1 MFLFLLLLLL
11 LLLLLHLL
19 LHYTSISFS
28 VNTAA
33 RMESTGEVNK
43 IQVSTATADLLKAAK
58 KLHWLTPREE
68 MVEAKGKGMMS
79 TFWVEPKNVAASVTA
94 GSTATRSNSIASGT
108 DAMDSSRISSQT
120 ERLLNW
126 NIDVLERL
134 LKKIVSHRNAIG
146 NPTGKQRNSSIV
158 NWNRPHESMVL
169 NEVKEVIKLPRYN
182 SKYTDTHEDPDS
194 IILDPLIRLQ
204 LREYVTAI
212 AATYSDANPFH
223 NFPHA
228 SHVAMSVAKLLSR
241 IVGPDKDF
249 ESHEQLHDH
258 TYGITSDPLTQFAC
272 VFSAL
277 IHDVDHSG
285 VPNSQLVKEE
295 TEVSKVYQG
304 RSVAEQNSINISWN
318 ILIEPKY
325 AELRKTICEN
335 RQAEVRFR
343 QLVVNAVCATDI
355 MDKDLKL
362 ARNQR
367 WAKAFSTTRTSASSQ
382 SSESSSA
389 SVAWAPT
396 HLQDRINRKAT
407 IVIEHIIQASDVSHT
422 MQHWH
427 IYIKWNERLFAEMYK
442 AYIEGR
448 AENDPTDN
456 WYKGEIGF
464 FDFYI
469 IPLAQKL
476 NECGVFGVSSDE
488 YLNYATMNRNEWE
501 KKGEEVV
508 ASYVKK
514 YKQVEPLVE

>member
-1 MFLFLLLLLL
+1 MYIFFAH
-11 LLLLLHLL
+11 LLHL

-134 LKKIVSHRNAIG
+134 LKKIVSRRSAIG
-146 NPTGKQRNSSIV
+146 RDRSTGII

-169 NEVKEVIKLPRYN
+169 NEVKEVIKLPEYN

-194 IILDPLIRLQ
+194 IILDNRIRLQ

-241 IVGPDKDF
+241 IVGPDQDF
-249 ESHEQLHDH
+249 ESQQQLHDH

-285 VPNSQLVKEE
+285 VPNSQLVKEN
-295 TEVSKVYQG
+295 THTSKVYRGKVLLNKIQSLLPG
-304 RSVAEQNSINISWN
+304 ISSLWINIQN
-318 ILIEPKY
+318 FVK
-325 AELRKTICEN
+325 
-335 RQAEVRFR
+335 QFV
-343 QLVVNAVCATDI
+343 
-355 MDKDLKL
+355 KL
-362 ARNQR
+362 AKR
-367 WAKAFSTTRTSASSQ
+367 KLV
-382 SSESSSA
+382 
-389 SVAWAPT
+389 SVSWS
-396 HLQDRINRKAT
+396 LMLFVQQISLIRI
-407 IVIEHIIQASDVSHT
+407 
-422 MQHWH
+422 
-427 IYIKWNERLFAEMYK
+427 
-442 AYIEGR
+442 
-448 AENDPTDN
+448 
-456 WYKGEIGF
+456 
-464 FDFYI
+464 
-469 IPLAQKL
+469 
-476 NECGVFGVSSDE
+476 
-488 YLNYATMNRNEWE
+488 
-501 KKGEEVV
+501 
-508 ASYVKK
+508 
-514 YKQVEPLVE
+514 

>member
-1 MFLFLLLLLL
+1 
-11 LLLLLHLL
+11 
-19 LHYTSISFS
+19 
-28 VNTAA
+28 
-33 RMESTGEVNK
+33 MESTGVVNK
-43 IQVSTATADLLKAAK
+43 IQCSQATADLLKKFK
-58 KLHWLTPREE
+58 KLHWLHPREE
-68 MVEAKGKGMMS
+68 MVEAKGKGMMT
-79 TFWVEPKNVAASVTA
+79 TFWVEPRHVATSIAA

-108 DAMDSSRISSQT
+108 DAMNSNRISSQT

-134 LKKIVSHRNAIG
+134 LKKIVSRRSAV
-146 NPTGKQRNSSIV
+146 GKDRSNGII

-169 NEVKEVIKLPRYN
+169 NEVREVIKLPEYN

-194 IILDPLIRLQ
+194 IILDNRIRDQ

-212 AATYSDANPFH
+212 AATYADANPFH

-249 ESHEQLHDH
+249 ECHQQLHDH

-285 VPNSQLVKEE
+285 VPNSQLVKED
-295 TEVSKVYQG
+295 TEVSQTYKG

-325 AELRKTICEN
+325 AELRKAICDS
-335 RQAEVRFR
+335 RQAEIRFR

-355 MDKDLKL
+355 MDKDLKT
-362 ARNQR
+362 ARNER
-367 WAKAFSTTRTSASSQ
+367 WAKAFSTSTASKTSTSST
-382 SSESSSA
+382 SSTSSSWSKSSA
-389 SVAWAPT
+389 SGASL

-427 IYIKWNERLFAEMYK
+427 IYIKWNERLYAEMYK
-442 AYIEGR
+442 AFIEGR
-448 AENDPTDN
+448 AEKDPTDS

-488 YLNYATMNRNEWE
+488 YLNYAIMNRNEWE
-501 KKGEEVV
+501 KKGEDVV

-514 YKQVEPLVE
+514 YKVVEPLIE

>member
-1 MFLFLLLLLL
+1 MLTFIFLLRFLLLRL
-11 LLLLLHLL
+11 
-19 LHYTSISFS
+19 YTINLVSFS

-33 RMESTGEVNK
+33 RMESTGVVNK
-43 IQVSTATADLLKAAK
+43 IQCSQATADLLTTFK
-58 KLHWLTPREE
+58 KPHWLTPRDE

-79 TFWVEPKNVAASVTA
+79 TFWVEPKSVAHSVTA
-94 GSTATRSNSIASGT
+94 GSTATRSNSIASGA
-108 DAMDSSRISSQT
+108 DAMDTTRISSQT

-134 LKKIVSHRNAIG
+134 LKKIVARRSAIG
-146 NPTGKQRNSSIV
+146 KEKNDRSTSII
-158 NWNRPHESMVL
+158 NWNRAHDKMVL
-169 NEVKEVIKLPRYN
+169 NEVKEVIKLPEYN
-182 SKYTDTHEDPDS
+182 SKYNDIQNDDPDS
-194 IILDPLIRLQ
+194 IILDNKIRLQ

-241 IVGPDKDF
+241 IVGPDQDF
-249 ESHEQLHDH
+249 ESQQHLHDH

-285 VPNSQLVKEE
+285 VPNSQLVKED
-295 TEVSKVYQG
+295 TEVSRVYKG

-325 AELRKTICEN
+325 ADLRKAICDS

-355 MDKDLKL
+355 MDKDLKT
-362 ARNQR
+362 ARNER
-367 WAKAFSTTRTSASSQ
+367 WEKAFSTIKPAQPIPSNASRKSFG
-382 SSESSSA
+382 SSS
-389 SVAWAPT
+389 P
-396 HLQDRINRKAT
+396 LQDRINRKAT

-442 AYIEGR
+442 AFIEGR
-448 AENDPTDN
+448 AEKDPTDS

-469 IPLAQKL
+469 IPLATKL

-488 YLNYATMNRNEWE
+488 YLNYAMMNRNEWE
-501 KKGEEVV
+501 KKGEDVV
-508 ASYVKK
+508 ESYVKK
-514 YKQVEPLVE
+514 YKQIEHVVTPVVE